1 MLNERI
7 LLFNNVNE
15 YNNVF
20 IFRETRRKGKISE
33 DVD

>member
-20 IFRETRRKGKISE
+20 IGRDEKERKDKRGC
-33 DVD
+33 